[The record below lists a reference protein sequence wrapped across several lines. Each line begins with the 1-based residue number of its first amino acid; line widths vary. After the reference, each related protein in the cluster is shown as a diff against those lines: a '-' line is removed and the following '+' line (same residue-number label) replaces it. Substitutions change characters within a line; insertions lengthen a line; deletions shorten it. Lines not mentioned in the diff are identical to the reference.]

1 MSGDKPEKA
10 PLVLRTTVSERYL
23 GLSRFLTWAS
33 FAAIFAPSIL
43 GFVAGILGKATGILA
58 LSAVQGFLGDY
69 AFTGIF
75 WGGIFALSSALI
87 AGPTIRDWRGAC
99 EVTVDDEGLLFRR
112 DALSHRVSR
121 QSIRDAVVLSPPST
135 GLELWLA
142 NGNTLNLDLASE
154 DEAYAVLAHL
164 GFSPAERRVT
174 VRLASP
180 QRQLAA
186 GCLALPFIWILL
198 LVAFLGLWKLGL
210 SSFALSTG
218 YTFVPA
224 LLTLLLYRARRP
236 PEVVV
241 GTEGVL
247 VRRAFGKKYY
257 PYSELDSVSADGG
270 ALRFRKKGESQSRF
284 TAARGDSSLVSAAAK
299 RIADARALLGAGEA
313 QATISDLLDIGGRN
327 VAEWRA
333 GLSTLAKQSG
343 YRNASM
349 TPEALC
355 GVLENPETS
364 PNRRLGA
371 AMLLRFAHPEARP
384 RIRIAA
390 DACADDDLR
399 AALEAA
405 AEEEE
410 IDDTML
416 ARVLATKPE
425 A

>member
-1 MSGDKPEKA
+1 MSGDLPEEA

-23 GLSRFLTWAS
+23 GFSRFLTWAS

-58 LSAVQGFLGDY
+58 LNAVQGFLGDHV
-69 AFTGIF
+69 FTGVF

-87 AGPTIRDWRGAC
+87 SGPTIRDWRGAC
-99 EVTVDDEGLLFRR
+99 DVIVDDDGLLFRR

-121 QSIRDAVVLSPPST
+121 QSIRDAVVLSAPST
-135 GLELWLA
+135 GVELWLA

-164 GFSPAERRVT
+164 GFSPADRRVT

-198 LVAFLGLWKLGL
+198 LLAFLGLWKLGL
-210 SSFALSTG
+210 SSFALGTG

-247 VRRAFGKKYY
+247 IRRPFGKNYFR
-257 PYSELDSVSADGG
+257 YSELDSVSADGG

-284 TAARGDSSLVSAAAK
+284 TAARGDSTLVSAAVK
-299 RIADARALLGAGEA
+299 RIADARALFGGREA
-313 QATISDLLDIGGRN
+313 EAAVSDLLELGGRD

-364 PNRRLGA
+364 PKRRIGA
-371 AMLLRFAHPEARP
+371 AMLLRIASPEARP

-390 DACADDDLR
+390 DACADEDLR
-399 AALEAA
+399 AALAAA
-405 AEEEE
+405 AEDEE
-410 IDDTML
+410 IDDAKL
-416 ARVLATKPE
+416 ERVLLAKP
-425 A
+425 